1 MLVSRVP
8 WCSLCRGAMQRAA
21 KDAGGSGPAVISRRW
36 LSQDVVK
43 ELEAIFGPKN
53 VSTTEA
59 IREQH
64 SRDEG
69 PHPPSPPDVV
79 VFAQDTS
86 QVSRAAQL
94 CYQKGI
100 PMMPFGSGSGL
111 EGGVNAVKGGVCI
124 DVSQMDKMVELNASD
139 FDVVVE
145 PGLTWRNLNQQI
157 RDTGLWFPVDP
168 GADASLGG
176 MCSTSASGTNAV
188 RYGTMREN
196 VLNLEVVLPDG
207 TVVHTAGKGRRTRK
221 TSAGYNMTNLFV
233 GSEGTLGIITQ
244 ATLRL
249 HSAPQVIVAAAVP
262 FATTT
267 AAVEAVVQTL
277 QCNVPVARIEFLDE
291 NTMVACNKYNKTDYK
306 VAPTLFLEFHGSS
319 DQAVREQV
327 DMVTDIAQSN
337 GATEMEW
344 AREPEERSKLWKARH
359 AIFYATCAMRPN
371 TRCYVTDVCVPISRL
386 PALVAAAKEDI
397 AQHGIQAT
405 VVGHVGDGNFHT
417 MMLFDPQDSKETAD
431 IFDVAHKLANRALDL
446 NGTSTGEHGIGIGKR
461 SLLVREL
468 GESGIQ
474 LMRTL
479 KNAVDPKGIMNPGKL
494 FLK

>member
-8 WCSLCRGAMQRAA
+8 WRSLCGQ
-21 KDAGGSGPAVISRRW
+21 GSRRW
-36 LSQDVVK
+36 LSQDVMR
-43 ELEAIFGPKN
+43 ELESIFGPKG
-53 VSTTEA
+53 VSTTDA

-69 PHPPSPPDVV
+69 PHPPAAPDVV
-79 VFAQDTS
+79 VFAQDTG
-86 QVSRAAQL
+86 QVSRTAKL

-100 PMMPFGSGSGL
+100 PMMAFGSGSGL
-111 EGGVNAVKGGVCI
+111 EGGVQAMQGGVCI
-124 DVSQMDKMVELNASD
+124 DVSQMDKLVALNATD
-139 FDVVVE
+139 FDAVVE

-207 TVVHTAGKGRRTRK
+207 TVVNTAGKGRRTRK

-249 HSAPQVIVAAAVP
+249 STAPQVVVAAVCP
-262 FATTT
+262 FPTVT
-267 AAVEAVVQTL
+267 AAIEAVVQTL
-277 QCNVPVARIEFLDE
+277 QCSVPVARIEFLDDA
-291 NTMVACNKYNKTDYK
+291 TIKACNSYNKTDFK
-306 VAPTLFLEFHGSS
+306 ETPTLFLEFHGSS
-319 DQAVREQV
+319 EQAVREQV
-327 DMVTDIAQSN
+327 DTVTELAQAN
-337 GATEMEW
+337 GATELQW
-344 AREPEERSKLWKARH
+344 AREPEERNRLWKARH
-359 AIFYATCAMRPN
+359 AIFYATCALRPN

-397 AQHGIQAT
+397 ARHGILGT

-417 MMLFDPQDSKETAD
+417 MMLFDPGDPKEYATIKEVAD
-431 IFDVAHKLANRALDL
+431 KLATRALDL
-446 NGTSTGEHGIGIGKR
+446 DGTSTGEHGIGLGKR

-468 GESGIQ
+468 GETGIS

-479 KNAVDPKGIMNPGKL
+479 KSALDPKGLMNPGKL
-494 FLK
+494 FV